1 MHRGQRALVLLLLQ
15 CHHAVHPS
23 EAACVRGC
31 YDFKVMRRASADR
44 SYMTGNMMPS
54 HGFIIFNVSFA
65 CAERLI
71 DEQATSV
78 NATVFRRTIFS
89 NCEITDHQPY

>member
-15 CHHAVHPS
+15 RYHAVHPS
-23 EAACVRGC
+23 QAACVRGC

-44 SYMTGNMMPS
+44 SYMTGNMMPF

-65 CAERLI
+65 CVERLI
-71 DEQATSV
+71 DQQAISTML
-78 NATVFRRTIFS
+78 IFS
-89 NCEITDHQPY
+89 NCAITDHRPY